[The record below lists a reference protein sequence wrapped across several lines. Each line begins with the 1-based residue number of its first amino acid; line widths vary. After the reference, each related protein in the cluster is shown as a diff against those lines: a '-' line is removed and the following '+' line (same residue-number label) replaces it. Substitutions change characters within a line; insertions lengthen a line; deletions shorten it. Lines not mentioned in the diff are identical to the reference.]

1 VKEFLGPTDTLD
13 SITTARWVVSRLQ
26 DEKVTIRNISAAEQI
41 PVTSFLREITLLEVR
56 NLRTTVGSATI
67 TFSFGSGTSFG
78 AIPGLSSLSLTT
90 ARANFTVS
98 GLSGQGQIITTAQ
111 EIRFDITSVTGG
123 PLSIPFLLI
132 FRETASLT

>member
-13 SITTARWVVSRLQ
+13 SITTARWVASRLQ
-26 DEKVTIRNISAAEQI
+26 DEKVTIRSISAAEQI

-67 TFSFGSGTSFG
+67 TFSFGSGASFG

-90 ARANFTVS
+90 ARANFTV
-98 GLSGQGQIITTAQ
+98 SGQGQIITTAQ

>member
-1 VKEFLGPTDTLD
+1 
-13 SITTARWVVSRLQ
+13 LQ
-26 DEKVTIRNISAAEQI
+26 SEIVTITNISAAQQI

-56 NLRTTVGSATI
+56 NLRTSAGSATI
-67 TFSFGSGTSFG
+67 TFSFGSGASFG

-90 ARANFTVS
+90 ARANFTV
-98 GLSGQGQIITTAQ
+98 SGQGQIITTAQ

>member
-67 TFSFGSGTSFG
+67 TFSFGSGASFG

-90 ARANFTVS
+90 APANFTV
-98 GLSGQGQIITTAQ
+98 SGQGQIITTAQ

-132 FRETASLT
+132 FRETPSLT

>member
-1 VKEFLGPTDTLD
+1 MAENAGI
-13 SITTARWVVSRLQ
+13 ITKLQDFVDVNWVASRLQ
-26 DEKVTIRNISAAEQI
+26 SEIVTITNISAAQQI

-56 NLRTTVGSATI
+56 NLRTSAGSATI
-67 TFSFGSGTSFG
+67 TFSFGSGASFG

-90 ARANFTVS
+90 ARANFTV
-98 GLSGQGQIITTAQ
+98 SGQGQIITTAQ

-123 PLSIPFLLI
+123 PLSISFLLI

>member
-1 VKEFLGPTDTLD
+1 MKEFLGPTDTLD
-13 SITTARWVVSRLQ
+13 SITTARWVASRLQ
-26 DEKVTIRNISAAEQI
+26 SEIVTIRNISAAEQI

-56 NLRTTVGSATI
+56 NLRTSAGSATI
-67 TFSFGSGTSFG
+67 TFSFGSGASFG

-90 ARANFTVS
+90 ARSNFTV
-98 GLSGQGQIITTAQ
+98 SGQGQIITTAQ

-132 FRETASLT
+132 FRETPSLT

>member
-1 VKEFLGPTDTLD
+1 MAENAGL
-13 SITTARWVVSRLQ
+13 ITKLRDFVDVNWVSTRLQ

-41 PVTSFLREITLLEVR
+41 PVTSFSREITLLEVR
-56 NLRTTVGSATI
+56 NLRTSVGSATI
-67 TFSFGSGTSFG
+67 TFSFGSGASFG
-78 AIPGLSSLSLTT
+78 AIPGLSNLSLTT
-90 ARANFTVS
+90 TRANFTV
-98 GLSGQGQIITTAQ
+98 SGQGQIITTAQ

>member
-41 PVTSFLREITLLEVR
+41 PVTSFLREITLLGVR
-56 NLRTTVGSATI
+56 NLKTTVGSATI
-67 TFSFGSGTSFG
+67 TFSFGSGASFG
-78 AIPGLSSLSLTT
+78 TIPGLSNLSLTT
-90 ARANFTVS
+90 TPANFTV
-98 GLSGQGQIITTAQ
+98 SGQGQIITTAQ

-123 PLSIPFLLI
+123 PLSIPFLLV
-132 FRETASLT
+132 FRETPSLT

>member
-26 DEKVTIRNISAAEQI
+26 DEKVTIRNISATEQI

-67 TFSFGSGTSFG
+67 TFSFGSGASFG

-90 ARANFTVS
+90 ARSNFTV
-98 GLSGQGQIITTAQ
+98 SGQGQIITTAQ

>member
-1 VKEFLGPTDTLD
+1 MKEFLGPTDTLD
-13 SITTARWVVSRLQ
+13 SITTARWVASRLQ
-26 DEKVTIRNISAAEQI
+26 SEIVTITNISAAQQI

-56 NLRTTVGSATI
+56 NLRTSAGSATI
-67 TFSFGSGTSFG
+67 TFSFGSGASFG

-90 ARANFTVS
+90 ARANFTV
-98 GLSGQGQIITTAQ
+98 SGQGQIITTAQ

-132 FRETASLT
+132 FRETPSLT

>member
-1 VKEFLGPTDTLD
+1 MKEFLGPTDTLD
-13 SITTARWVVSRLQ
+13 SIATPRWVSSRLQ

-78 AIPGLSSLSLTT
+78 AIPGLSNLSVTT
-90 ARANFTVS
+90 TQANFTV
-98 GLSGQGQIITTAQ
+98 SGQGQIITTAQ

>member
-1 VKEFLGPTDTLD
+1 MKEFLGPTDTLD
-13 SITTARWVVSRLQ
+13 SITTARWVASRLQ
-26 DEKVTIRNISAAEQI
+26 DEKVTIRNISATEQI

-56 NLRTTVGSATI
+56 NLRTSAGNATI
-67 TFSFGSGTSFG
+67 TFSFGSGASFG

-90 ARANFTVS
+90 ARASFIV
-98 GLSGQGQIITTAQ
+98 SGQGQIITTAQ

>member
-13 SITTARWVVSRLQ
+13 SITTARWVASRLQ
-26 DEKVTIRNISAAEQI
+26 SEIVTITNISAAQQI

-56 NLRTTVGSATI
+56 NLRTSAGSATI
-67 TFSFGSGTSFG
+67 TFSFGSGASFG

-90 ARANFTVS
+90 ARSNFTV
-98 GLSGQGQIITTAQ
+98 SGQGQIITTAQ

>member
-1 VKEFLGPTDTLD
+1 MAENAGL
-13 SITTARWVVSRLQ
+13 ITKLRDFVDVSWVSTRLQ

-56 NLRTTVGSATI
+56 NLKTTVGSATI
-67 TFSFGSGTSFG
+67 TFSFGSGASFG

-90 ARANFTVS
+90 TPANFTV
-98 GLSGQGQIITTAQ
+98 SGQGQIITTAQ

-132 FRETASLT
+132 FRETPSLT

>member
-13 SITTARWVVSRLQ
+13 SITTARWVASRLQ
-26 DEKVTIRNISAAEQI
+26 SEIVIITNISAAQQI
-41 PVTSFLREITLLEVR
+41 PVSSFLREITLLEVR
-56 NLRTTVGSATI
+56 NLRTSAGSATI
-67 TFSFGSGTSFG
+67 TFSFGSGASFG

-90 ARANFTVS
+90 ARANFTV
-98 GLSGQGQIITTAQ
+98 SGQGQIITTAQ

-132 FRETASLT
+132 FRETPSLT

>member
-1 VKEFLGPTDTLD
+1 MAENAGI
-13 SITTARWVVSRLQ
+13 ITKLRDFVDVNWVSSRLQ

-67 TFSFGSGTSFG
+67 TFSFGSGASFG

-90 ARANFTVS
+90 TRANFTV
-98 GLSGQGQIITTAQ
+98 SGQGQIITTAQ

-132 FRETASLT
+132 FRETPSLT

>member
-1 VKEFLGPTDTLD
+1 MKEFLGPTDTLD
-13 SITTARWVVSRLQ
+13 SIATARWVASRLQ
-26 DEKVTIRNISAAEQI
+26 SEIVTITNISAAQQI

-56 NLRTTVGSATI
+56 NLRTSAGSATI
-67 TFSFGSGTSFG
+67 TFSFGSGASFG
-78 AIPGLSSLSLTT
+78 AIPGLSNLSLTT
-90 ARANFTVS
+90 ARANFTV
-98 GLSGQGQIITTAQ
+98 SGQGQIITTAQ

>member
-1 VKEFLGPTDTLD
+1 MPENAGL
-13 SITTARWVVSRLQ
+13 ITKLRDFVDANWVATRLQ

-41 PVTSFLREITLLEVR
+41 PVTSFPREITLLEVR

-67 TFSFGSGTSFG
+67 TFSFGSGASFG
-78 AIPGLSSLSLTT
+78 AIPGLSNLALTT
-90 ARANFTVS
+90 TRANFTVP
-98 GLSGQGQIITTAQ
+98 GQGQIITTAQ
-111 EIRFDITSVTGG
+111 EIRFDIAAVTGG

>member
-13 SITTARWVVSRLQ
+13 SITTARWVASRLQ
-26 DEKVTIRNISAAEQI
+26 SEIVTLTNVSAAQQI
-41 PVTSFLREITLLEVR
+41 PVSSFLREITLLEVR
-56 NLRTTVGSATI
+56 NLRTSAGSATI
-67 TFSFGSGTSFG
+67 TFSFGSGVSFG
-78 AIPGLSSLSLTT
+78 AIPGLSNLSLTT
-90 ARANFTVS
+90 ARANFTV
-98 GLSGQGQIITTAQ
+98 SGQGQIITTAQ

>member
-13 SITTARWVVSRLQ
+13 SITTARWVASRLR

-67 TFSFGSGTSFG
+67 TFSFGSGVSFG
-78 AIPGLSSLSLTT
+78 AIPGLSNLSLTT
-90 ARANFTVS
+90 ARSNFTV
-98 GLSGQGQIITTAQ
+98 SGQGQIITTAQ

>member
-13 SITTARWVVSRLQ
+13 SITTARWVASRLQ
-26 DEKVTIRNISAAEQI
+26 SEIVTITNISAAQQI

-56 NLRTTVGSATI
+56 NLRTSAGSATI
-67 TFSFGSGTSFG
+67 TFSFGSGASFG

-90 ARANFTVS
+90 ARANFTV
-98 GLSGQGQIITTAQ
+98 SGQGQIITTAQ

-132 FRETASLT
+132 FRETPSLT

>member
-1 VKEFLGPTDTLD
+1 MKEYLGPIDTLD
-13 SITTARWVVSRLQ
+13 SITTARWVSSRLQ

-41 PVTSFLREITLLEVR
+41 SVTSFPREITLLEVR

-67 TFSFGSGTSFG
+67 TFSFGSGASFG
-78 AIPGLSSLSLTT
+78 AIPGLSNLSLVTT
-90 ARANFTVS
+90 RANFTV
-98 GLSGQGQIITTAQ
+98 SGQGQIITTAQ

-123 PLSIPFLLI
+123 PLNILFLLI

>member
-1 VKEFLGPTDTLD
+1 MKEYLGPTDTLD
-13 SITTARWVVSRLQ
+13 SIPTARWVSSRLQ
-26 DEKVTIRNISAAEQI
+26 YEMVTARNIFAAEQI

-56 NLRTTVGSATI
+56 NLRTTLGSATI
-67 TFSFGSGTSFG
+67 TFSFGSGVSFG
-78 AIPGLSSLSLTT
+78 AIPGLSNLSLTT
-90 ARANFTVS
+90 ARANFTV
-98 GLSGQGQIITTAQ
+98 SGQGQIITTAQ

>member
-1 VKEFLGPTDTLD
+1 MKEFLGPTDTLD
-13 SITTARWVVSRLQ
+13 SITTARWVASRLQ
-26 DEKVTIRNISAAEQI
+26 SEKVTIRNISATEQI

-56 NLRTTVGSATI
+56 NLRTSAGSATI
-67 TFSFGSGTSFG
+67 TFSFGSGASFG

-90 ARANFTVS
+90 ARANFTV
-98 GLSGQGQIITTAQ
+98 SGQGQIITTAQ